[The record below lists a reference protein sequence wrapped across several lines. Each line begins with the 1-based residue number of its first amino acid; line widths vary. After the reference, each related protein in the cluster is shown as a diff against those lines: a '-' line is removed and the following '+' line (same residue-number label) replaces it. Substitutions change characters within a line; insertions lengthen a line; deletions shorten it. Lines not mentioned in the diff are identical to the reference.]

1 MKPGDKVNWLY
12 EPRGGYGYSMNVA
25 AVVVTIGPKRVQ
37 IRAARRINGV
47 WVQQTRWV
55 SKERLSSRAEV
66 VPEMDNINQEPEQ

>member
-12 EPRGGYGYSMNVA
+12 APRGGYGYTMNVA
-25 AVVVTIGPKRVQ
+25 AVVVKIGPKRVQ
-37 IRAARRINGV
+37 IRAARRVNGV

-66 VPEMDNINQEPEQ
+66 VPEVDNINQETEQ